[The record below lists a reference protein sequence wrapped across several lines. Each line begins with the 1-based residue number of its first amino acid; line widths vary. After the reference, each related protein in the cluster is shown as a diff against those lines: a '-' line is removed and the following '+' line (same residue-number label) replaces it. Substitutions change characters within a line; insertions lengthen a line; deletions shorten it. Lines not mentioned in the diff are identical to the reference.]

1 MRLPLAAKKL
11 MGSNTYADVSFWK
24 IFFTNLKTIQIFI
37 KWESKE
43 GGRSL
48 TVCPPPPRSWFSL
61 NNSKAVKAVT
71 LKF

>member
-48 TVCPPPPRSWFSL
+48 TVCSPIGAVGGSNFIPPPPPQL
-61 NNSKAVKAVT
+61 V
-71 LKF
+71 LP